1 MCEIVVKDGTMT
13 AVSCPTAV
21 VNAPI
26 DIVWALLTEPA
37 DWAGFFD
44 IRISN
49 IAPPGAAS
57 VGQTIHAES
66 GPQFLHLGVTLE
78 FTEIDVARRTIGL
91 TVQLPL
97 RITVLENLS
106 CSVVSDTQC
115 RVNYHCAFGLQR
127 GWRGAI
133 ARIILRREIEI
144 GPADS
149 LSRLKRAAELEFSR
163 SQKDKIVGA
172 PNGTTQERE

>member
-1 MCEIVVKDGTMT
+1 MT
-13 AVSCPTAV
+13 AVSCPTAL

-26 DIVWALLTEPA
+26 EVVWTLLTEPVS
-37 DWAGFFD
+37 WAGFFD
-44 IRISN
+44 IRISR
-49 IAPPGAAS
+49 IAPPGAAT
-57 VGQTIHAES
+57 VGQIVYAES
-66 GPQFLHLGVTLE
+66 GPQYLHLGVTLE

-97 RITVLENLS
+97 RIRVLENLS

-115 RVNYHCAFGLQR
+115 RVNYHCAFGLPR

-133 ARIILRREIEI
+133 ARIITRREIEI

-149 LSRLKRAAELEFSR
+149 LSRLKRAAELQFSR
-163 SQKDKIVGA
+163 CQNDEFVGA
-172 PNGTTQERE
+172 PNGITHVRK